1 MRKHLD
7 TLFILIALTSI
18 LTLVSFKNIKPKL
31 VRSIYYLKSKPYI
44 ISSDSCT
51 IIEGKFYDYKNH
63 KKMVK
68 GSYYVLNSQIGLF
81 NKACPDSEYFKLRIK
96 KGVYQICFYS
106 EHYRETI
113 TKKIKIRPNRT
124 YYFKVYLNSSTIY

>member
-51 IIEGKFYDYKNH
+51 IIEGKFYKN
-63 KKMVK
+63 
-68 GSYYVLNSQIGLF
+68 
-81 NKACPDSEYFKLRIK
+81 
-96 KGVYQICFYS
+96 
-106 EHYRETI
+106 
-113 TKKIKIRPNRT
+113 
-124 YYFKVYLNSSTIY
+124 STL